1 MAFFPIVIMVLGV
14 FDQLQ
19 IFWQWYLIEL
29 LGLLTGLGLHELST
43 WHIQGFWQGLTCWSS
58 SQTWTFY
65 EILGQVF
72 GLISSLLNNR
82 QVWVVLV
89 VKFLE
94 DYPVNAGVLQ
104 DSVLSLYFFYYSLIM
119 LLMILPMILLFMLM
133 ILPST
138 LNVIRHLIC
147 GNN

>member
-1 MAFFPIVIMVLGV
+1 MAFFPIVSMVLGL

-29 LGLLTGLGLHELST
+29 LGLLTGLGLLELST
-43 WHIQGFWQGLTCWSS
+43 WYIQGFWQGLTCWSS

-65 EILGQVF
+65 GILGQVF
-72 GLISSLLNNR
+72 GLISSFLNNR
-82 QVWVVLV
+82 QVWVVLD

>member
-1 MAFFPIVIMVLGV
+1 MAFFPIVSMVLGL

-29 LGLLTGLGLHELST
+29 LGLLTGLGLLELST
-43 WHIQGFWQGLTCWSS
+43 WYIQGFWQGLTCWSS

>member
-1 MAFFPIVIMVLGV
+1 M
-14 FDQLQ
+14 
-19 IFWQWYLIEL
+19 
-29 LGLLTGLGLHELST
+29 
-43 WHIQGFWQGLTCWSS
+43 
-58 SQTWTFY
+58 
-65 EILGQVF
+65 
-72 GLISSLLNNR
+72 
-82 QVWVVLV
+82 
-89 VKFLE
+89 KFLE

>member
-1 MAFFPIVIMVLGV
+1 M
-14 FDQLQ
+14 
-19 IFWQWYLIEL
+19 
-29 LGLLTGLGLHELST
+29 
-43 WHIQGFWQGLTCWSS
+43 
-58 SQTWTFY
+58 
-65 EILGQVF
+65 
-72 GLISSLLNNR
+72 
-82 QVWVVLV
+82 
-89 VKFLE
+89 KFLE

-104 DSVLSLYFFYYSLIM
+104 DSVPSLYFFYYSLIM

>member
-1 MAFFPIVIMVLGV
+1 MAFFPIVSMVLGV

-43 WHIQGFWQGLTCWSS
+43 WYIQGFWQGLTCWSS

-65 EILGQVF
+65 GILGQVF
-72 GLISSLLNNR
+72 GLISSFLNNR
-82 QVWVVLV
+82 QVWVVLD